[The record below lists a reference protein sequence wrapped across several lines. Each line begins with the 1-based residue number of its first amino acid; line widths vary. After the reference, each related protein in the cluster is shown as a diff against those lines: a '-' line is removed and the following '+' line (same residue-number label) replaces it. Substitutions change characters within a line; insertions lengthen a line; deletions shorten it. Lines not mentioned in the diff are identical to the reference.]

1 MAQIPATEK
10 TVCKTLIL
18 VKLNHFFSRRFV
30 KPKYE
35 KNSRGII
42 LKSQRKTVK
51 PMKNRQL
58 L

>member
-10 TVCKTLIL
+10 TVCKALFL
-18 VKLNHFFSRRFV
+18 VKLNQFFSRRFV

-35 KNSRGII
+35 KNSRGIL